1 MSLTNEDLLAISQLL
16 DTKLD
21 ARLKPIE
28 NDIKSIR
35 DEQILM
41 KDEQRRLW
49 EGQKGLCDEQRKL
62 WEGQKELR
70 DEQKKIRDEQKELRD
85 EQKELRDEQR
95 KQREELIKELR
106 EGQKEL
112 RDEQKRINLIIEND
126 ILHGI
131 NILVENY
138 VPAAKRFEKAVER
151 MDAMQADIDIM
162 KKVLAEHSEKL
173 EKIS

>member
-62 WEGQKELR
+62 
-70 DEQKKIRDEQKELRD
+70 
-85 EQKELRDEQR
+85 
-95 KQREELIKELR
+95 
-106 EGQKEL
+106 
-112 RDEQKRINLIIEND
+112 
-126 ILHGI
+126 
-131 NILVENY
+131 
-138 VPAAKRFEKAVER
+138 
-151 MDAMQADIDIM
+151 
-162 KKVLAEHSEKL
+162 
-173 EKIS
+173 